1 MKRRLIHWL
10 KPKLKL
16 LLDMESQP
24 DLIEVLK
31 KKGLKVG
38 RNFRMHDGCL
48 IDYSHSNHIEI
59 GDDVVLAPNVHVLA
73 HDASTWWFL
82 EHTRISNTKIGSKV
96 FIGAG
101 SIIMPGVTIGNEVI
115 IGAGSVVTK
124 DVPDNCVYAGNPAKF
139 LTYTNEYIE
148 REKAKM
154 RPENTF
160 GEEFSE
166 ANNVSTADKEKLKQ
180 AAAKY
185 GTAFLK

>member
-1 MKRRLIHWL
+1 MKRKFIKWA
-10 KPKLKL
+10 KPKLKRML
-16 LLDMESQP
+16 GMGQYSMIDE
-24 DLIEVLK
+24 LK

-38 RNFRMHDGCL
+38 TNFHMQEGCIIDG
-48 IDYSHSNHIEI
+48 SHSYHISI
-59 GDDVVLAPNVHVLA
+59 GNDVSLAPNVHILA

-82 EHTRISNTKIGSKV
+82 EYTRIMNTTIGNKV

-139 LTYTNEYIE
+139 LMHTNEYIGRE
-148 REKAKM
+148 RAKM
-154 RPENTF
+154 NAENTF
-160 GEEFSE
+160 DESYSE
-166 ANNVSTADKEKLKQ
+166 SQNVSMEKKEHLKKM
-180 AAAKY
+180 ATKY